1 MGVDT
6 PQPSLIFE
14 GSVRVT
20 SSIVPP
26 LLLSVTG
33 SQHLQIGRLAWPMT
47 RHFDHSTGISTPMLQ
62 AVHIKT
68 KKLNVES
75 GPADPYANE
84 EFR

>member
-1 MGVDT
+1 MGVDA
-6 PQPSLIFE
+6 PSLIFE

-62 AVHIKT
+62 AVHISKRR
-68 KKLNVES
+68 N
-75 GPADPYANE
+75 
-84 EFR
+84 